1 MNKKQLIIIFIFL
14 GMIVATLF
22 LVDKKVNVPYS
33 IISDCIVY
41 PWSDLSKCSSSCGP
55 GFATRERKIEKNNI
69 YADCSKYP
77 TKEDIPCTSSCGS
90 LNVIDE
96 KIKETVNKINSNFYN
111 IIKNT
116 FASKCAND
124 IVSMQISNIRIKN
137 ANIDTLSIDNIAVLN
152 SVCIQKNLTTTDLN
166 TSMTQAISQYLET
179 QSDSNINNYLAK
191 KSDEYEGIPIA
202 VNSTYNNKV
211 LNYINN
217 VVKNEVINNISSE
230 CLSNVSVYQN
240 LDLEFDDV
248 SINTINISNG
258 AKAVIEC
265 VINNENVTKI
275 IKTIMTDFYQ
285 SQKDNINLTV
295 TNDSTKPIWA
305 PYIKYVIY
313 LIILIMIV
321 IGFILF
327 NKSQGK

>member
-1 MNKKQLIIIFIFL
+1 
-14 GMIVATLF
+14 VATLF

>member
-1 MNKKQLIIIFIFL
+1 
-14 GMIVATLF
+14 
-22 LVDKKVNVPYS
+22 
-33 IISDCIVY
+33 
-41 PWSDLSKCSSSCGP
+41 
-55 GFATRERKIEKNNI
+55 
-69 YADCSKYP
+69 
-77 TKEDIPCTSSCGS
+77 
-90 LNVIDE
+90 
-96 KIKETVNKINSNFYN
+96 
-111 IIKNT
+111 
-116 FASKCAND
+116 
-124 IVSMQISNIRIKN
+124 MQISNIRIKN